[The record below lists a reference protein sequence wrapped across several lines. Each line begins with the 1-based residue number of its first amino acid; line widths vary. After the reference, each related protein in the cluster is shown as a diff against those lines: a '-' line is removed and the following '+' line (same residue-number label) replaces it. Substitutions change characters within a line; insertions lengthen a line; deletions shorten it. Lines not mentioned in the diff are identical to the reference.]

1 VTAPGDLLAGRY
13 RIVGRLGSGGMAT
26 VFHARDERLDR
37 DVAVKILLPNHA
49 GDPVLAG
56 RFEREA
62 RSLAAAAH
70 PGVVAVYDVDAG
82 DAATGREPFFVMEL
96 CPGGSLANRMADG
109 RRLPPDELV
118 PILVS
123 VADGL
128 DDLHRRGFVHRDLK
142 PQNVLL
148 TADRAKLADFGLARQ
163 DEDPLS
169 DLTAPGTA
177 VGTLAYLAPE
187 VLQGERA
194 GSAADVYAL
203 GVIAFAGLTG
213 RLPRPATSLAEL
225 VAGSMTAPP
234 RVSEAAPELGPSFDD
249 AVAAGLAPAPADRP
263 DALGFGA
270 MLTTAL
276 GRWSRAGGAGR
287 PLAAASAIPA
297 PTVETGARQPADEIT
312 TATAIPLERTLH
324 AQPID
329 GAPSAAV
336 VPGRRDGDGPGVMGR
351 AAMIAVVAMAAFLI
365 TLAIGTILGWN
376 RAPSVA
382 GQPSAA
388 AGAAASAS
396 SLPSA
401 AASRPP
407 SPPVTPT
414 PTVDPALAALDAFD
428 RALAAARGG
437 NDGLKGKEAND
448 LEGLAGD
455 VRREL
460 ATGDREDALTAARRL
475 DRRVRDL
482 TKDQDSDVMAALR
495 RASGDV
501 VSSLSG

>member
-13 RIVGRLGSGGMAT
+13 RIIGRLGSGGMAT
-26 VFHARDERLDR
+26 VFHARDERLER
-37 DVAVKILLPNHA
+37 DVAVKVLLPNHA

-70 PGVVAVYDVDAG
+70 PGVVTVFDVDAG
-82 DAATGREPFFVMEL
+82 DPAAGREPFFVMEL
-96 CPGGSLANRMADG
+96 CPGGALANRIADG

-118 PILVS
+118 PIIVS

-163 DEDPLS
+163 DEDPVS
-169 DLTAPGTA
+169 ELTAPGTA

-187 VLQGERA
+187 VLQGARA

-203 GVIAFAGLTG
+203 AVIAFVGLTG

-225 VAGSMTAPP
+225 VRASTADAPL
-234 RVSEAAPELGPSFDD
+234 VSGFAPELGKAFDEPI
-249 AVAAGLAPAPADRP
+249 AAGLAAQPADRP
-263 DALGFGA
+263 DAIGLGA

-276 GRWSRAGGAGR
+276 GRWSRTGGAAR
-287 PLAAASAIPA
+287 AALATDAAASAVTSAEPVDRL
-297 PTVETGARQPADEIT
+297 PQDEVT
-312 TATAIPLERTLH
+312 TAAAIPLDRTLL

-329 GAPSAAV
+329 AGPPRTERAPAGSGTLSRTALIVAV
-336 VPGRRDGDGPGVMGR
+336 GL
-351 AAMIAVVAMAAFLI
+351 AAFVI
-365 TLAIGTILGWN
+365 TLALGSALGWN
-376 RAPSVA
+376 RPGPATPSPTGGLPSPSPTLGSSPSPA
-382 GQPSAA
+382 ASPSA
-388 AGAAASAS
+388 S
-396 SLPSA
+396 
-401 AASRPP
+401 P
-407 SPPVTPT
+407 SPSR
-414 PTVDPALAALDAFD
+414 DPALVALDAFD

-437 NDGLKGKEAND
+437 QDGLKGKEANEVED
-448 LEGLAGD
+448 LAAA

-460 ATGDREDALTAARRL
+460 ASGDRGDALEAARRL
-475 DRRVRDL
+475 DRKVRDV
-482 TKDQDSDVMAALR
+482 TKGSDGDAAAALR
-495 RASGDV
+495 RASADV
-501 VSSLSG
+501 VTSLGG